1 MTIARDHNVDLRP
14 DQCRMNVIT
23 TGVPLSHLMDR
34 QFVVGDVLLRGLKLN
49 EPCSRLPEVAGIRLV
64 SALVRRCGLFAEIL
78 EGGEIRPGNVAR
90 PR

>member
-1 MTIARDHNVDLRP
+1 
-14 DQCRMNVIT
+14 
-23 TGVPLSHLMDR
+23 
-34 QFVVGDVLLRGLKLN
+34 
-49 EPCSRLPEVAGIRLV
+49 V